1 MKHMTDTKL
10 MVMVILT
17 FTITWLI
24 MGTLVF
30 LLSDL
35 SFKTSLTE
43 PGVGFFM
50 VVFGWIPSVIVYNDL
65 TREDLMERI
74 KNG

>member
-1 MKHMTDTKL
+1 MKNTKL

-17 FTITWLI
+17 FTITWVLF
-24 MGTLVF
+24 GTLVF

-35 SFKTSLTE
+35 SFKASLTE
-43 PGVGFFM
+43 PGTGFFM
-50 VVFGWIPSVIVYNDL
+50 TVFGWIPSVIVYNDL